1 MTKVHPKAKR
11 SSTRF
16 KKDLISSSQYVRPY
30 YMKDFKYISPEALVT
45 KKNRT
50 KFGRRDGCGFIKL
63 WLSEVLKGFKQF
75 LYEGSLHGVKYI
87 FEPTFSH
94 KERVTWIVIV
104 VISITICAM
113 NIIQLVLKWTSTPFV
128 NVIDSLPT
136 PIWAVPF
143 PSVVLCPHLH
153 VKLSFANVSELK
165 GTERFFTSLVCPEI
179 NKENKI
185 MDTKQR
191 LTYKEN
197 EMLQKFILKGSPS
210 CSDLVK
216 VCHWRSEYETEWFR
230 KDCCEKLL
238 KPIFTDYG
246 LCYTF
251 NSLPLNGMTNKTI
264 DWQNTFNPFATTMSL
279 EWDLDKG
286 YPKKFP
292 PTPGTL
298 PFRVMA
304 SGEANGLGIE
314 LYLNTSE
321 HQYECDGNNLGFNI
335 LISSPTDHVYTSTI
349 LRLPMDRMTT
359 VEVSPISYKTDSSLR
374 ALSPDQRQCFFQNE
388 RKLQYYE
395 FYTDTNC
402 KLDLRIRET
411 VKQCNCALYNWPRKH
426 VWSPICSTKSD
437 FECVAQV
444 KARVGEQLIF
454 AYYAD
459 SEEQR
464 KPHEDATSCYPACND
479 VLYSTQVYYS
489 DLMKDPVD
497 AKMDWDSSKKGER
510 TRINVHFYNDMFLGQ
525 HRHAQ
530 YDDYYFAGAIG
541 GLLSLFLGFSII
553 SVAELVYFVML
564 KPLHIAFKGIQ
575 V

>member
-1 MTKVHPKAKR
+1 MKR
-11 SSTRF
+11 
-16 KKDLISSSQYVRPY
+16 KDYITSSQYLRDFY
-30 YMKDFKYISPEALVT
+30 IKDFKYISPEVLRN
-45 KKNRT
+45 KKNDNKSSGRT
-50 KFGRRDGCGFIKL
+50 EACTLFVKL
-63 WLSEVLKGFKQF
+63 WLREVLKGFKQF

-87 FEPTFSH
+87 FEPSFSYN
-94 KERVTWIVIV
+94 ERVTWIIIV
-104 VISITICAM
+104 VISISICAM
-113 NIIQLVLKWTSTPFV
+113 NIIQLVCKWTSTPFV

-153 VKLSFANVSELK
+153 IKLSFANVSKLNDMES
-165 GTERFFTSLVCPEI
+165 FFASLVCPQMDER
-179 NKENKI
+179 KFEREERLSVVENK
-185 MDTKQR
+185 
-191 LTYKEN
+191 
-197 EMLQKFILKGSPS
+197 MLQDFILKGSPT

-216 VCHWRSEYETEWFR
+216 VCHWRSGYDTAWFR
-230 KDCCEKLL
+230 NDCCEKLL
-238 KPIFTDYG
+238 KPIFTEYG

-251 NSLPLNGMTNKTI
+251 NSLPLNGMTNETI
-264 DWQNTFNPFATTMSL
+264 AWQKTFNRISSSDPL
-279 EWDLDKG
+279 EWDLDSG
-286 YPKKFP
+286 YPKVFP
-292 PTPGTL
+292 PKPGTL
-298 PFRVMA
+298 PLRVMA
-304 SGEANGLGIE
+304 SGEVNGLSIE

-321 HQYECDGNNLGFNI
+321 HQYDCDGNNVGFNV

-359 VEVSPISYKTDSSLR
+359 IEVSPITYKTDTSLR

-411 VKQCNCALYNWPRKH
+411 MKHCRCVLYNWPIK
-426 VWSPICSTKSD
+426 
-437 FECVAQV
+437 
-444 KARVGEQLIF
+444 VGEQLIY

-464 KPHEDATSCYPACND
+464 QPHEGATSCYPACND
-479 VLYSTQVYYS
+479 ILYSTQVYYS
-489 DLMKDPVD
+489 DLIRDHNSGKANVG
-497 AKMDWDSSKKGER
+497 KSNKGEK
-510 TRINVHFYNDMFLGQ
+510 THINIHFYDDMFLGQ

-564 KPLHIAFKGIQ
+564 KPIHIAFKDTYYKKR
-575 V
+575 